1 MQAFQRRTEYSGGT
15 TRITDCSL
23 ELLGQML
30 SLERVLVSY
39 CAGITNAGVAALA
52 KLPRL
57 REVVLEGLP
66 LTTPEGAGVFPA
78 HVRVNIVTE

>member
-1 MQAFQRRTEYSGGT
+1 MQAFQRRTKYSGGT

-57 REVVLEGLP
+57 REGVLRGCRLLRRRAQASFP
-66 LTTPEGAGVFPA
+66 LMYG
-78 HVRVNIVTE
+78 